1 MDDENLLQFSS
12 SQLIIGNRDP
22 FLKILILNLMIFDEI
37 NDKKMQQNNGRVGSG
52 VAKGAYQRAT
62 YRGQQL

>member
-1 MDDENLLQFSS
+1 MDDEDLLQFSS

-37 NDKKMQQNNGRVGSG
+37 NDKKMQQNN
-52 VAKGAYQRAT
+52 
-62 YRGQQL
+62 